1 MSNAKLTAAT
11 PGTKISNC
19 SFYVKCVSKYMHV
32 SNELH
37 CNNVQVLT
45 LHTTQNRYG
54 FVTLNVLS
62 CWFRF
67 VAEKYRVV
75 IPVDLY
81 FY

>member
-1 MSNAKLTAAT
+1 
-11 PGTKISNC
+11 
-19 SFYVKCVSKYMHV
+19 MHV

-37 CNNVQVLT
+37 RNNVQVLT

-54 FVTLNVLS
+54 FVNLNVLS
-62 CWFRF
+62 CCVRF
-67 VAEKYRVV
+67 VAEKSRVV

>member
-1 MSNAKLTAAT
+1 
-11 PGTKISNC
+11 
-19 SFYVKCVSKYMHV
+19 MHV

-45 LHTTQNRYG
+45 LHNTQNRYG

-62 CWFRF
+62 CWVRF